1 MVLRRMTGPGFIEL
15 GLIMWVLV
23 AAIWIH
29 VARATFAAAVGF
41 IAFGLLLGLVWV
53 RLGAVGVALT
63 QAAVAVV
70 TGVLLLS
77 VAARMRAGEEAAV
90 LERPGPAMR
99 SLIAVLCIAVSMTV
113 ALAMLLEG
121 PPRQS
126 PSPLPAGMSAAQDAK
141 RAER

>member
-1 MVLRRMTGPGFIEL
+1 MTGPGFIEL

-53 RLGAVGVALT
+53 RLGTVEVALT
-63 QAAVAVV
+63 QAAVAIV

-77 VAARMRAGEEAAV
+77 AAARMRASEEAAIP
-90 LERPGPAMR
+90 ERPGPAMR
-99 SLIAVLCIAVSMTV
+99 SLIAVLCIVVSVAV
-113 ALAMLLEG
+113 ALVMLLES
-121 PPRQS
+121 PPRQP